1 MKRLLISLLMVSLL
15 ISAPKKVEEKEVGR
29 YQLSTTTAISKKGS
43 VYVVETVIDTKTG
56 TIVRRKKISLSKY
69 KLPYKDNFGRPVTS
83 D

>member
-56 TIVRRKKISLSKY
+56 KIVKRKKISLSKY
-69 KLPYKDNFGRPVTS
+69 RLPYKDNFGRTVTS

>member
-15 ISAPKKVEEKEVGR
+15 ISAPEKVEKEVGR

-69 KLPYKDNFGRPVTS
+69 RLPYKDNFGRMVIS

>member
-1 MKRLLISLLMVSLL
+1 MKRLLISLMLISLL
-15 ISAPKKVEEKEVGR
+15 ISAPEKVEKEVGR

-69 KLPYKDNFGRPVTS
+69 RLPYKDNFGRIVKN

>member
-1 MKRLLISLLMVSLL
+1 MVSLL

-69 KLPYKDNFGRPVTS
+69 RLPYKDNFGRPVTS

>member
-1 MKRLLISLLMVSLL
+1 MVSLL

-69 KLPYKDNFGRPVTS
+69 RLPYKDNFGRMVIS

>member
-1 MKRLLISLLMVSLL
+1 MVSLL
-15 ISAPKKVEEKEVGR
+15 ISAPEKVEKEVGR

-69 KLPYKDNFGRPVTS
+69 RLPYKDNFGRMVIS

>member
-1 MKRLLISLLMVSLL
+1 MKRLLISLLLVSFL
-15 ISAPKKVEEKEVGR
+15 ISAPEKVEKEVGR

-69 KLPYKDNFGRPVTS
+69 RLPYKDNYGRMINN

>member
-1 MKRLLISLLMVSLL
+1 MLISLL
-15 ISAPKKVEEKEVGR
+15 ISAPKKVEEQEVGR

-69 KLPYKDNFGRPVTS
+69 RLPYKDNFGRQVTS

>member
-1 MKRLLISLLMVSLL
+1 MLISLL
-15 ISAPKKVEEKEVGR
+15 ISAPEKVEKEVGR

-69 KLPYKDNFGRPVTS
+69 RLPYKDNFGRIVKN

>member
-1 MKRLLISLLMVSLL
+1 MVSLL
-15 ISAPKKVEEKEVGR
+15 ISTPKKVEEKEVGR

-69 KLPYKDNFGRPVTS
+69 RLPYKDNFGRPVTS

>member
-1 MKRLLISLLMVSLL
+1 MVSLL

-56 TIVRRKKISLSKY
+56 KIVKRKKISLSKY
-69 KLPYKDNFGRPVTS
+69 RLPYKDNYGRTVTS

>member
-1 MKRLLISLLMVSLL
+1 MVSLL
-15 ISAPKKVEEKEVGR
+15 VSAPEKVEKEVGR

-56 TIVRRKKISLSKY
+56 TIVKRKKISLSKY
-69 KLPYKDNFGRPVTS
+69 RLPYNDNYGRIIYN

>member
-1 MKRLLISLLMVSLL
+1 MVSLL
-15 ISAPKKVEEKEVGR
+15 VSAPKKVEEKEVGR

-69 KLPYKDNFGRPVTS
+69 RLPYKDNFGRPVTS

>member
-1 MKRLLISLLMVSLL
+1 MVSLL

-56 TIVRRKKISLSKY
+56 KIVKRKKISLSKY
-69 KLPYKDNFGRPVTS
+69 RLPYKDNFGRPVTS

>member
-1 MKRLLISLLMVSLL
+1 MVSLL
-15 ISAPKKVEEKEVGR
+15 ISAPEKVEKEVGR

-56 TIVRRKKISLSKY
+56 KIVKRKKISLSKY
-69 KLPYKDNFGRPVTS
+69 RLPYKDNFGRIVKN

>member
-1 MKRLLISLLMVSLL
+1 MKWLLISLLFISFL
-15 ISAPKKVEEKEVGR
+15 ISAPEKVEKEVGR

-69 KLPYKDNFGRPVTS
+69 RLPYKDNYGRMITN

>member
-1 MKRLLISLLMVSLL
+1 MKRLLISLLLVSLL
-15 ISAPKKVEEKEVGR
+15 ISAPEKVEKEVGR

-56 TIVRRKKISLSKY
+56 KIVKRKKISLSKY
-69 KLPYKDNFGRPVTS
+69 RLPYKDNFGRMVTS

>member
-1 MKRLLISLLMVSLL
+1 MKRLLISLLLISCL
-15 ISAPKKVEEKEVGR
+15 ISAPEKIENEVGR

-56 TIVRRKKISLSKY
+56 NIVKRKKISLSKY
-69 KLPYKDNFGRPVTS
+69 RLPYKDNFGRPVTS

>member
-1 MKRLLISLLMVSLL
+1 MVSLL
-15 ISAPKKVEEKEVGR
+15 ISTPEKVEKEVGR

-56 TIVRRKKISLSKY
+56 TIVKRKKISLSKY
-69 KLPYKDNFGRPVTS
+69 KLPYKDNYGRMINN

>member
-15 ISAPKKVEEKEVGR
+15 ISAPEKVEKEVGR

-69 KLPYKDNFGRPVTS
+69 RLPYKDNFGRMVKN